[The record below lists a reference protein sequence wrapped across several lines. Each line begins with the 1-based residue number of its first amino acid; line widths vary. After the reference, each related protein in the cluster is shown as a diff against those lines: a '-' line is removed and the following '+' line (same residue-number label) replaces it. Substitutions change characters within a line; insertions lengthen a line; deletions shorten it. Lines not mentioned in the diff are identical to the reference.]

1 MDLLTPEPGLIFWTV
16 VTFAALLAI
25 LWKFAWNPILGA
37 LDAREQAIQKT
48 IEDAERLQAEA
59 AGLLEEH
66 RAQLAQARAE
76 GNRLLDEARQAGE
89 RMKADVLEKARSEAE
104 KVVERAHRQLELETE
119 QAVQTIRAEMADLAL
134 RAAEKVLERSLTGD
148 DHRRL
153 AEEAI
158 AEIAARG

>member
-1 MDLLTPEPGLIFWTV
+1 MDLLTPEPGLIVWTI
-16 VTFAALLAI
+16 VTFVLLLAI

-37 LDAREQAIQKT
+37 LEARELAIKKT
-48 IEDAERLQAEA
+48 IDDAERLQAEA
-59 AGLLEEH
+59 AALLEEH

-76 GNRLLDEARQAGE
+76 GNRLLDEARQVGE
-89 RMKADVLEKARSEAE
+89 KMKADILEKARSEAE
-104 KVVERAHRQLELETE
+104 RVVERAHRQLELETE
-119 QAVQTIRAEMADLAL
+119 QAIQTIRAEMADLAL

>member
-1 MDLLTPEPGLIFWTV
+1 MDLLTPEPGLIVWTI
-16 VTFAALLAI
+16 VTFVLLLAI

-37 LDAREQAIQKT
+37 LEARELAIKQT
-48 IEDAERLQAEA
+48 IDDAERLQAEA
-59 AGLLEEH
+59 AALLEEH

-76 GNRLLDEARQAGE
+76 GNRLLDEARQVGE
-89 RMKADVLEKARSEAE
+89 KMKADILEKARSEAE

-119 QAVQTIRAEMADLAL
+119 QAIQTIRAEMADLAL